1 MTDRVQPG
9 AIDSVVRND
18 ELAQVFGQFSEGW
31 IKPGNRPPSTA
42 AVRRPEITETALN
55 GFSLVSTSGFDI
67 TIDAGEGFVSGWCA
81 RDSQTTITVPG
92 STTST
97 VVLAWSL
104 DAVFDPNVDPNRDL
118 ADEVR
123 VDLETNIDDQYP
135 KTELFDVTADAS
147 SITGTTDRRR
157 LGPTV
162 TSDRVDTQDA
172 LNLPRYATENDV
184 PADLAEGT
192 LVYVEATENVFIENG
207 N

>member
-9 AIDSVVRND
+9 AVDSIVRND

-31 IKPGNRPPSTA
+31 IKPGSRPPSTA
-42 AVRRPEITETALN
+42 AVRRPEIAETALN
-55 GFSLVSTSGFDI
+55 GFALVSTSGFDI

-81 RDSQTTITVPG
+81 RDSQTTITVPD

-104 DAVFDPNVDPNRDL
+104 DAIFDPNVDPNRDL

-123 VDLETNIDDQYP
+123 VDLETNVDDQYP
-135 KTELFDVTADAS
+135 KTELFDVTANAS
-147 SITGTTDRRR
+147 GITGTTDRRR
-157 LGPTV
+157 LGPTA
-162 TSDRVDTQDA
+162 TADRVDTQDA
-172 LNLPRYATENDV
+172 LNLPRYATESDV
-184 PADLAEGT
+184 PGDLTEGT
-192 LVYVEATENVFIENG
+192 LVYVEDTETVFVETG

>member
-9 AIDSVVRND
+9 AIDSIVRND
-18 ELAQVFGQFSEGW
+18 ELAQVLGQFSEGW
-31 IKPGNRPPSTA
+31 ISPGSEPPTTA
-42 AVRRPEITETALN
+42 AVRRPEIDETVLN
-55 GFSLVSTSGFDI
+55 GFSLISTSGFDI

-104 DAVFDPNVDPNRDL
+104 DAIFDPQVNQTRDL

-123 VDLETNIDDQYP
+123 VDLETNVDSQYP
-135 KTELFDVTADAS
+135 KTELFDVTANSS

-162 TSDRVDTQDA
+162 TADRVDSQDA
-172 LNLPRYATENDV
+172 LNLPVFATESDV
-184 PADLAEGT
+184 PADLEEGT
-192 LVYVEATENVFIENG
+192 LVYVKATETVFVENG